1 MAIGL
6 VIGFLLA
13 VATIACI
20 VVSVFLIKGVN
31 LHGTRGNRF
40 TAPKRPLAGG
50 LTLVGAAV
58 ALLLFLFIPFS
69 FHTVQAGEVA
79 VVKHLGEA
87 RAVRTPGTY
96 FDFWITESY
105 EKYDAKV
112 QNLDIKTTAYSSDA
126 QTMDINMTLQ
136 FQINSEKAI
145 EIANNYGTLDTLSN
159 RISSVTI
166 EKSKSVLSQY
176 SAMKIIETRSSISP
190 EVEKAVQAAI
200 GENYYVT
207 VHTVVLTNI
216 DFSDAFEKTVEDK
229 MIAEQEK
236 LKAEYEKETAIINA
250 EKELEVSKRQAEA
263 KLVAANADAQAQ
275 VLVAQAEAD
284 ALKAKSIEV
293 ARMLGFN
300 VLETEVTE
308 EVTSTDENGVTTTT
322 PVTKKV
328 YSIDFS
334 GKSAEEIK
342 LISEYLKYAEYLDKW
357 DGKLPTVM
365 TGENGATIMMPVN
378 PSQGSTTPTTPTT

>member
-1 MAIGL
+1 MTIGIIL
-6 VIGFLLA
+6 GIILA
-13 VATIACI
+13 VLTAAGIIAGVC
-20 VVSVFLIKGVN
+20 LISGRRPAGKGN
-31 LHGTRGNRF
+31 KF
-40 TAPKRPLAGG
+40 MPKKPLAGG
-50 LTLVGAAV
+50 LCMAGAAAAFV
-58 ALLLFLFIPFS
+58 LFLFIPFS

-87 RAVRTPGTY
+87 RAVRTAGTY
-96 FDFWITESY
+96 FDFWVTESY
-105 EKYDAKV
+105 EKYDSKV
-112 QNLDIKTTAYSSDA
+112 QNLDIHTTAYSSDA

-136 FQINSEKAI
+136 YQINSSKAI
-145 EIANNYGTLDTLSN
+145 EIANNYGNLDTLSN
-159 RISSVTI
+159 RIQSVTI

-190 EVEKAVQAAI
+190 EVETAVQAAI

-263 KLVAANADAQAQ
+263 KIVAANADAQAQ

-293 ARMLGFN
+293 ARMLGFTIK
-300 VLETEVTE
+300 ETQVVEDVTTE
-308 EVTSTDENGVTTTT
+308 DENGGETVTQV
-322 PVTKKV
+322 VTNV
-328 YSIDFS
+328 YEIDFT
-334 GKSAEEIK
+334 GKPTEEIQ
-342 LISEYLKYAEYLDKW
+342 LISEYLKYIEYLSKW
-357 DGKLPTVM
+357 DGKLPEVI
-365 TGENGATIMMPVN
+365 TGENGATVMIPV
-378 PSQGSTTPTTPTT
+378 SSSTDGLI